1 MRSSEPQEVSVL
13 PESSQQSPH
22 NKDAVLPPLT
32 SQFPQW
38 SRTRKL
44 EIGVFT
50 KPFSRPNEDESSL
63 QRVGKVTKKVPEL
76 AALGRSEGLVV
87 SPATDPLLR
96 AAQLEQNIR
105 FLQEQHQVM
114 LASLHQEVELLR
126 QRNRDLQFQLVFTK
140 GGVTL
145 VQSSPSPS
153 SSEDDGKPKIF
164 LSPKQLNMTPLQV
177 EILERD
183 IAELK
188 GALQE
193 AKTKNLYLSGI
204 VEEQKKKIDS
214 MEVNKRELE
223 TVGTKII
230 PKNRS
235 DAQIQA
241 EGFIEESEDQQ
252 ELIMKLDDAEK
263 VIRRLQR
270 ENDDHRRE
278 LVSIRSNLSK
288 NIASNGGVGRQLGA
302 TSRGGV
308 GHHRTQHQQQTQ
320 SQRFPPLHSQSYWH
334 HGQQSQHRAGM
345 EFVSHRHCANGGNT
359 SRLEKET
366 QPDGRLAPTL
376 PNLRNNITP
385 SSYSYTNSNNGNGHR
400 RGGTGV
406 RYASNGNH
414 YYRGSKEEETERRK
428 YRGGGVGAKGSR
440 ESKQ

>member
-1 MRSSEPQEVSVL
+1 MV
-13 PESSQQSPH
+13 
-22 NKDAVLPPLT
+22 
-32 SQFPQW
+32 W
-38 SRTRKL
+38 
-44 EIGVFT
+44 
-50 KPFSRPNEDESSL
+50 
-63 QRVGKVTKKVPEL
+63 VTKKVPEL

-87 SPATDPLLR
+87 STATDPLLR
-96 AAQLEQNIR
+96 VAQLEQNIR

-145 VQSSPSPS
+145 VQSSPSPP

-164 LSPKQLNMTPLQV
+164 LSPKQVNMTPLQV

-204 VEEQKKKIDS
+204 VEEQKKKIAS

-230 PKNRS
+230 PKSRS

-270 ENDDHRRE
+270 ENDDQRRE

-308 GHHRTQHQQQTQ
+308 GHHRSQHQQQTQ

-334 HGQQSQHRAGM
+334 HGQQSQRRTGM
-345 EFVSHRHCANGGNT
+345 EFVSHRHCANSGNT

-366 QPDGRLAPTL
+366 PPDGRLAPTL

-385 SSYSYTNSNNGNGHR
+385 SSYSYTNSNNGHR
-400 RGGTGV
+400 RGGAGV
-406 RYASNGNH
+406 HYASNGNH

-428 YRGGGVGAKGSR
+428 YRGGGVGAKDGDENYWRHGADAIEDDLPDVLVEKDENVTSLETLTPATR
-440 ESKQ
+440 IVNISHVLRQIKHLEKHRSECTMGEF